1 MLEDAQLIS
10 FAAAFA
16 VLAFMMAGL
25 WMIRIASKG
34 RLMRCPE
41 TGGVALVDVDPQ
53 QNQNGQVIH
62 KAVVQCDLWP
72 KKQGCAQECLARYP
86 ETSPELGE
94 VRLQALAPFER
105 L

>member
-1 MLEDAQLIS
+1 MLDFAQLVP
-10 FAAAFA
+10 FAVTLA
-16 VLAFMMAGL
+16 VLAFMVAGL
-25 WMIRIASKG
+25 WMIQIASKG

-53 QNQNGQVIH
+53 QTQNGQVIQ

-72 KKQGCAQECLARYP
+72 NKQGCAQGCLARYP

>member
-1 MLEDAQLIS
+1 MSEDAQLMS
-10 FAAAFA
+10 FAAALV
-16 VLAFMMAGL
+16 VLAFMVAGL

-41 TGGVALVDVDPQ
+41 TGSVALVDVDAQ
-53 QNQNGQVIH
+53 QYQSGQAIQ

-72 KKQGCAQECLARYP
+72 KKRGCAQGCLARYP